1 MCLAVG
7 TFTPRELRDD
17 PPPPF
22 REQHV
27 LEEIEQSR
35 GINLED
41 YEQQTQPRS
50 NPCSCKH
57 VRLANLT
64 EVYRCIRRV
73 RDEILELERNMWRVA
88 GPIGRKSK
96 SGFGRST
103 GMAIEKSTR

>member
-17 PPPPF
+17 PPPPPF

-41 YEQQTQPRS
+41 YEQQT
-50 NPCSCKH
+50 
-57 VRLANLT
+57 
-64 EVYRCIRRV
+64 
-73 RDEILELERNMWRVA
+73 
-88 GPIGRKSK
+88 
-96 SGFGRST
+96 
-103 GMAIEKSTR
+103 